1 MTAKDQLL
9 QEIDQVP
16 EPVLLKVLEF
26 VRSLKTEEEQQKLE
40 AKVWQAYLD
49 SERERKEVYR
59 RLANS

>member
-9 QEIDQVP
+9 QELDKVP
-16 EPVLLKVLEF
+16 EPLLLKVLEF
-26 VRSLKTEEEQQKLE
+26 VLSLQAEVEQQKLE
-40 AKVWQAYLD
+40 AQAWQAYLH

>member
-9 QEIDQVP
+9 QELDQVP
-16 EPVLLKVLEF
+16 EPLLLKVLEF
-26 VRSLKTEEEQQKLE
+26 VRSLKTEEQQKLE
-40 AKVWQAYLD
+40 AKAWQAYLD

>member
-9 QEIDQVP
+9 QELDQVP

-26 VRSLKTEEEQQKLE
+26 VRSLKTEEEKQKLE
-40 AKVWQAYLD
+40 AKAWQAYLD

>member
-9 QEIDQVP
+9 QELDQVP
-16 EPVLLKVLEF
+16 EPLLLKVLEF
-26 VRSLKTEEEQQKLE
+26 VLSLKTEVEQQKLE
-40 AKVWQAYLD
+40 AKAWQAYLD

>member
-9 QEIDQVP
+9 QELDQVP
-16 EPVLLKVLEF
+16 EPLLLKVLEF
-26 VRSLKTEEEQQKLE
+26 VLSLQAEVEQQKLE
-40 AKVWQAYLD
+40 AQACQAYLH

>member
-9 QEIDQVP
+9 QELDQVP
-16 EPVLLKVLEF
+16 ESVLLKVLEF
-26 VRSLKTEEEQQKLE
+26 VLSLKTEEEQKLE
-40 AKVWQAYLD
+40 SKTWQAYLD